1 MRPFHTILAVV
12 FVSGA
17 VFGFGYNDSFTN
29 GTPIPG
35 MTARTASIGGL
46 RSQPTMSPAGLF
58 MNPAELGLLDGL
70 NLSIDSGMLR
80 WTETVFDMIGANR
93 GGQILGA
100 ATGAFSMRT
109 GPVVLGAG
117 VAKVADFDYAGTH
130 NSYNPYSGNLDSV
143 EVAYVSGS
151 QWEYLSGASTRLF
164 GGVFG
169 GVSAGVRTIR
179 AEYDYFLSD
188 KTFGGTDSTAQWALS
203 GNEFCWHAGL
213 VTLSDLAS
221 AGISYS
227 SGTENHYPSLA
238 FGGSILSPHINNTR
252 TGFEA
257 EIIRPF
263 FRNDFTGKLFIE
275 SPLTS
280 RFDIRTA
287 VTFNESYQ
295 SSRTSLGFSLGG
307 GYRFGD
313 DLDVSVG
320 CLLSSRSRSGGAFPG
335 EDAEKIDDST
345 ISLVAGAVYGI

>member
-1 MRPFHTILAVV
+1 MRPFCNLLAVV
-12 FVSGA
+12 FLSGV

-35 MTARTASIGGL
+35 ITARTASTGGL
-46 RSQPTMSPAGLF
+46 RSLPTFTPAGLF

-70 NLSIDSGMLR
+70 TLSLDSGMLR
-80 WTETVFDMIGANR
+80 WTETVYDMLGANR

-100 ATGAFSMRT
+100 STGALAVRT

-130 NSYNPYSGNLDSV
+130 NTYNPYSGNLDSV

-151 QWEYLSGASTRLF
+151 QWEYLSGASFRLF
-164 GGVFG
+164 HGVFG
-169 GVSAGVRTIR
+169 GVSAGVRTIS
-179 AEYDYFLSD
+179 ADYDYFLSD
-188 KTFGGTDSTAQWALS
+188 KTFGGTDSTAQWSLS
-203 GNEFCWHAGL
+203 GHEFCWHAGL
-213 VTLSDLAS
+213 VASSDLAT

-227 SGTENHYPSLA
+227 SGTENFYPSLA
-238 FGGSILSPHINNTR
+238 LGGSVVSPHINNTR

-257 EIIRPF
+257 EIVRPF

-313 DLDVSVG
+313 DLDVSIG
-320 CLLSSRSRSGGAFPG
+320 CLLSSRSRSGAAFSG
-335 EDAEKIDDST
+335 EDADKIEDST
-345 ISLVAGAVYGI
+345 ISLVLGAVYGI